1 MQLFLC
7 TEMFMALE
15 VSKIQTSHLLKT
27 CKSVAPPPSPPPPP
41 APIHPQMLPCFF
53 NLCDT
58 LSSNETTA
66 YQVWQPKVCWC
77 IKWRT
82 EGFSSCLKS
91 AIQTSVQAC
100 LMTMNCYKPSLDRY
114 HYQANRLMMTDC
126 YKPSLDRY
134 QVNRLMMTDCYKPSP
149 DRYHYQAN
157 CLMMMDCYKPSLD
170 RYQANSLM
178 ATFCHKPSLDRYQA
192 NSLMATFC
200 HKLSLDRYHAN
211 SFLLLQDL
219 KNSM

>member
-1 MQLFLC
+1 
-7 TEMFMALE
+7 
-15 VSKIQTSHLLKT
+15 
-27 CKSVAPPPSPPPPP
+27 
-41 APIHPQMLPCFF
+41 MLPCFF

-170 RYQANSLM
+170 RY
-178 ATFCHKPSLDRYQA
+178 
-192 NSLMATFC
+192 
-200 HKLSLDRYHAN
+200 HAN

-219 KNSM
+219 KNSMWPWPETLWKTLLLMIMHHHKTSVKTLAVWKILSRPNFDTRIQKHADKHNN